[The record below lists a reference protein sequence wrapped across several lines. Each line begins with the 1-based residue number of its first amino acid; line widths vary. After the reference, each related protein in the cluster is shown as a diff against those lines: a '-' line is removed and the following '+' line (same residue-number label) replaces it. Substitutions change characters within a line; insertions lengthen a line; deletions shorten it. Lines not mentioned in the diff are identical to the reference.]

1 MYLSGVCSHCKD
13 ASLGV
18 FLSHWVKAANLST
31 SNLSFCFYLLFWRC
45 FLCTE
50 ETWSHQNWHNS
61 CHKICCQMPI
71 VWILLIC
78 ILKTS
83 ITLQPFHC
91 TKISLFHVFFSSLGY
106 FKLIAF
112 CVEKSVLRQVAS
124 AVLKRWRFPSAV
136 FSEML
141 LRKTLNLWPLVFLQH
156 MQHLHRLFDLHPA
169 IMKALEHILCVF
181 CWYFVFCFFACHFM
195 QCIGSGMD
203 LNFDS
208 QSNFINIR

>member
-31 SNLSFCFYLLFWRC
+31 SNLSFCFYLLIWRC

-50 ETWSHQNWHNS
+50 ETWSHQNWRNN

-78 ILKTS
+78 ILKTY

-91 TKISLFHVFFSSLGY
+91 TKMSLFHVFFFQFFGLSSL
-106 FKLIAF
+106 L
-112 CVEKSVLRQVAS
+112 SVLKKVSYGRLHLLCWS
-124 AVLKRWRFPSAV
+124 AEDF
-136 FSEML
+136 L
-141 LRKTLNLWPLVFLQH
+141 LFY
-156 MQHLHRLFDLHPA
+156 LHPA

-181 CWYFVFCFFACHFM
+181 CWYFVFFACHFM
-195 QCIGSGMD
+195 QCIGLGMD

-208 QSNFINIR
+208 QSNFN

>member
-50 ETWSHQNWHNS
+50 ETWSHQNWRNN

-78 ILKTS
+78 ILKTY

-91 TKISLFHVFFSSLGY
+91 TKMSLFHVFFFSVLWV
-106 FKLIAF
+106 KLIAF

-124 AVLKRWRFPSAV
+124 AVLKRWRFPSFLSTPCYHESAWTHFV
-136 FSEML
+136 CFL
-141 LRKTLNLWPLVFLQH
+141 L
-156 MQHLHRLFDLHPA
+156 
-169 IMKALEHILCVF
+169 I
-181 CWYFVFCFFACHFM
+181 FCFLFFCMPFHAMYWFRN
-195 QCIGSGMD
+195 GSK
-203 LNFDS
+203 LWLS
-208 QSNFINIR
+208 E